1 MTVSQDFT
9 GIASFTAQ
17 NHLIAIP
24 LCVIVGNHTI
34 SVIKTSED
42 YNNLSTGLSNVR
54 QAVNELIEA
63 GFILVNGRK
72 VDLQFYLGGDYKV
85 SKIKI
90 DYQNCIIHLTMELVL
105 ETI

>member
-1 MTVSQDFT
+1 MTVSQDVT

-54 QAVNELIEA
+54 QAVNELI
-63 GFILVNGRK
+63 
-72 VDLQFYLGGDYKV
+72 
-85 SKIKI
+85 
-90 DYQNCIIHLTMELVL
+90 
-105 ETI
+105 